1 MRALFGFT
9 GGRGHVEP
17 LVPLATAAREA
28 GHTVAFAGR
37 PSILPAV
44 EALGFEA
51 FPAEAEHETPPR
63 RIALQPVDLE
73 REERD
78 FRGWFAD
85 RIARDRATRVR
96 SIAVEWRA
104 DLVVCEET
112 DFGSMIAAERLRLPY
127 ASVAVLAASSFTR
140 PEIAGEPLNA
150 VRLENGLPFDP
161 ELEMLA
167 RHLVLSPFPPS
178 YREPAFPTE
187 RSFRSSAPPPP
198 SKRDGAT
205 TVYFT
210 LGTVF
215 NLECGD
221 LFARVLDGLRELPFE
236 VVATVGPHVDPAE
249 FGPLPDRFHLTEYV
263 PQSDVLP
270 RADVVVSH
278 GGSGSVLGAL
288 AHGLPQV
295 LIPMGADQPLNGT
308 RCEELG
314 LARVL
319 DPIAATPESVRDAVS
334 TVLADETY
342 RAAAERMRDE
352 IAALP
357 GPDDAVT
364 LLEGLA
370 SG

>member
-17 LVPLATAAREA
+17 LVPLATAARAA

-51 FPAEAEHETPPR
+51 FPAEAEHETPPK
-63 RIALQPVDLE
+63 RIELQPVDLE

-85 RIARDRATRVR
+85 R
-96 SIAVEWRA
+96 
-104 DLVVCEET
+104 
-112 DFGSMIAAERLRLPY
+112 
-127 ASVAVLAASSFTR
+127 

-150 VRLENGLPFDP
+150 VRLENGLPSDP
-161 ELEMLA
+161 ELQMLG

-178 YREPAFPTE
+178 YREPSFPTE

-198 SKRDGAT
+198 SERDGAT

-249 FGPLPDRFHLTEYV
+249 FGPLPDRFHLAEYV

-295 LIPMGADQPLNGT
+295 LIPMGADQPLNGK

-319 DPIAATPESVRDAVS
+319 DPIAATPEAVRDAVS
-334 TVLADETY
+334 TVLTDGSY
-342 RAAAERMRDE
+342 RTAAERMRDE
-352 IAALP
+352 LAALP
-357 GPDDAVT
+357 GADHAVT
-364 LLEGLA
+364 LLERLA